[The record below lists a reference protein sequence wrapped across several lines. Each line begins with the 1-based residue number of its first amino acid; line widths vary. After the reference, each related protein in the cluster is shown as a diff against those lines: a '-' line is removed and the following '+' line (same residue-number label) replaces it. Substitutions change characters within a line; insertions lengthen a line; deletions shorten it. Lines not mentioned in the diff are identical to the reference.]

1 MTTKDVS
8 SDSYEAAYNAMLDA
22 QDATG
27 LTADDV
33 KNQRQRSFNVVNKYV
48 EKALL
53 QKDVATKMRDKWIS
67 FTKSNKEEGTPYN
80 ISYSCV
86 MLNIIPTVPSTYGGT
101 VEISLIDSGLSL
113 FNNVLPDQ
121 TQMMELGKGP
131 QLMCFFMHYSIPI
144 NDEGRVIKLAFKID
158 CEMASPKMSVMN
170 VYTYWTQ
177 RQGYLSLYSEPQ
189 RSTISKLVVGYDE
202 TSKMKTREDV
212 RRFASRSLVLNNMK
226 QHVPKMLPEQINLLK
241 ENVPLNRKESTVD
254 LTKEEREKHEKLEQ
268 IRKQRAVATER
279 SKKEMQQREAQLQA
293 EQKRKETADKLEE
306 KSKLKNQREHQ
317 KLDSENIV

>member
-1 MTTKDVS
+1 MTSKDVS
-8 SDSYEAAYNAMLDA
+8 SESYETAYNAMLDA
-22 QDATG
+22 QDAMG
-27 LTADDV
+27 LTANDV
-33 KNQRQRSFNVVNKYV
+33 KNHRQRSFNVVNKYV

-53 QKDVATKMRDKWIS
+53 QKDAATKMRDVWTR

-101 VEISLIDSGLSL
+101 VEVSLMDSGLEWGSHI
-113 FNNVLPDQ
+113 LPDQ

-144 NDEGRVIKLAFKID
+144 NDEDRVMKLAFTID
-158 CEMASPKMSVMN
+158 CQMASPKMSVMN

-189 RSTISKLVVGYDE
+189 RSTISKLVVGYDDN
-202 TSKMKTREDV
+202 TKLKTRDDV

-241 ENVPLNRKESTVD
+241 ENVPVNRKESTID
-254 LTKEEREKHEKLEQ
+254 LTKVEREKHEKMEQ
-268 IRKQRAVATER
+268 LRKHKAAATER
-279 SKKEMQQREAQLQA
+279 SKREMQQRENQLQV
-293 EQKRKETADKLEE
+293 EQKRREAADRLDEKAKLHNHRV
-306 KSKLKNQREHQ
+306 NQQGPEAT
-317 KLDSENIV
+317 V